1 MTGKIFKSILA
12 VAASV
17 LFASLLLV
25 VGVLYEYFG
34 DLQNQRLG
42 DELSLAVSAVTLD
55 GKGYLENISSDSYRL
70 TWIDADGSVIY
81 DTRADADEIENHADR
96 EEFREAMESGEGK
109 STRYSATLM
118 KKTTYFARRLSD
130 GTVLRISTDY
140 ATAALLVLGMLQP
153 VLVIAVA
160 ALVLSAVLASS
171 ISRRIVRPLNNLNL
185 DDPLSNDTY
194 DEIAPLLSRID
205 RQHKQIRLQL
215 SELRQKTD
223 EFSQIIAS
231 MREGLV
237 LLDEKGC
244 VLSINPAA
252 IEVFGVGD
260 DAVGKDF
267 LVLDRGHDMS
277 SAISE
282 AMKSG
287 HAEVREER
295 LGRIYRFDISRIES
309 DGNAIGAVI
318 LAFDTTEQDLAEQNR
333 REFTANVSHELKT
346 PLQGIIGSAD
356 LIESGMVKDG
366 DMPRFVGHIKSE
378 ATRLLLLIED
388 IIRLSQLDE
397 GDEMPLETVDL
408 LALASEVEDDLGD
421 AAAAKNIKMS
431 LEGDGASICGVRRL
445 LYEVVYNLCDNAIKY
460 NNDGGEV
467 RVYVGSSDD
476 RATVRVSDNGIG
488 IAPEHQ
494 SRVFE
499 RFYRVDKSHSKASGG
514 TGLGLSIVKHAVMYH
529 RGEIKIES
537 ELGRGTTIT
546 LTFPIRR
553 TNKSESGEN

>member
-34 DLQNQRLG
+34 DLQNQRLS

-55 GKGYLENISSDSYRL
+55 GQGYLENISSDSYRL

-408 LALASEVEDDLGD
+408 LALAGEVEDDLGD

-546 LTFPIRR
+546 LTFPIKC
-553 TNKSESGEN
+553 TDKSESGEN

>member
-34 DLQNQRLG
+34 DLQNQRLS

-408 LALASEVEDDLGD
+408 LALASEVEDDLSD
-421 AAAAKNIKMS
+421 AAAAKNIKMI

-467 RVYVGSSDD
+467 RVYVASSDD

-546 LTFPIRR
+546 LTFPIKR
-553 TNKSESGEN
+553 TDKSESGEN

>member
-34 DLQNQRLG
+34 DLQNQRLS

-118 KKTTYFARRLSD
+118 KKTTYFARRLFD

-318 LAFDTTEQDLAEQNR
+318 LAFDTTEHDLAEQNR

-397 GDEMPLETVDL
+397 GDKMPLETVDL

-553 TNKSESGEN
+553 TNKSEAGEN